1 MFQSTLTDA
10 QNFSYMDECQKQFLL
25 AEYTSISEHFRSYQ
39 MNRLNIVLLSIPAV
53 GAIMLNCYEKEHQ
66 VRIISVVLLYILLCL
81 LITLDSVFMKRLRNY
96 TRRLAQIEKEFKVIG
111 YSTQRINDVRNNHK
125 DATTKSFRIIFHLIN
140 WTILFYSLLTLI
152 KVREFV
158 IKIFEFEKY
167 VLDRIFPTIIVFL
180 SLLFYVIIVKQLDT
194 KRLSSSI
201 DHNDKPDTQ
210 AVPLGKILKKIT
222 PAFLKAK

>member
-1 MFQSTLTDA
+1 
-10 QNFSYMDECQKQFLL
+10 MDECQKQFLL